1 MPLTKGIDQMAEGIE
16 LGKAYVQIIPS
27 AKGIGAKL
35 GEALGNAPAQAG
47 ESAGQTLGGKMVG
60 AIKAVIAAAGIG
72 KAFSKAITEGAALE
86 QSLGGVETLFK
97 ENAKAVKKYAAR
109 AYKTAGVSANSY
121 MEQVTSFSASLLQ
134 SLGGDTAKAAEYAN
148 RALVDMSD
156 NANKMGTDMGSIQWA
171 YQGFAKSNYAMLD
184 NLKLGYGGTKEE
196 MKRLIRDASKMT
208 DIQKKLGIEVDASS
222 MSFGNVVNAIS
233 VMQESLGIAGTT
245 SQEAATT
252 ISGSLAS
259 MKAAF
264 SNVLGSLTLGQD
276 IKPALNGLADTV
288 TTFLVGNLLPAV
300 GNILRGLPSAI
311 STFITGAAPQI
322 SEAIGQALGN
332 ISPDLRG
339 MWKSISAKLGGIWS
353 SLTGLMAPLQGLFS
367 SMEPLILGVMSL
379 IDAVLVKIQGA
390 IDVLGPII
398 EAITLVLQRVF
409 SSIGVFL
416 QEHADELVSAFAG
429 IAAGFVIFKTLTS
442 VVSTITFITTGIS
455 KLIGIIKTAGTVLK
469 VLKLAIAALGGPVT
483 LIIAAIAALVAGFIY
498 LWNTCEPFKQF
509 WIDLG
514 TNIANFVSNAAQA
527 IVNFFTVTLPDG
539 ISAAITWFQQLPSS
553 MADFLNQVIANVSAW
568 VGNMSSK
575 AVEIGTRFLNNII
588 TFFSQLPYKIGAL
601 LGAIIGTVASWA
613 INMVNKANEVGTQ
626 FLQNIINF
634 FVQLPGNILNFLSLA
649 YTNVTT
655 WISNMIASA
664 IEVGTRFLQNVVTFF
679 SQLPGN
685 IMQWLM
691 NALTNVAQWAVN
703 LGQKGI
709 EAAKDLVN
717 NVVKG
722 ISELPGKLLNLGRQA
737 VEGLWNGI
745 MNAKDWLLGQI
756 GSFVSGII
764 DGFTSAFKIGSPS
777 RVMRDEVGR
786 WITPGI
792 ADGITGNMGSL
803 TSAMAE
809 VKDII
814 AGQIDSVQT
823 RVSAAICIDPA
834 VPALAYAGGYGGTTN
849 FYQTINTHDSLS
861 ESELTR
867 EAENLLERSRWKNP

>member
-47 ESAGQTLGGKMVG
+47 ESAGKTLGGKMVG
-60 AIKAVIAAAGIG
+60 VIKKVIAAAGIG

-97 ENAKAVKKYAAR
+97 ENAKAVKKYAAM

-171 YQGFAKSNYAMLD
+171 YQGFAKSNYTMLD

-332 ISPDLRG
+332 ISPDLSG

-353 SLTGLMAPLQGLFS
+353 SLTGLMAPIQGLFS

-379 IDAVLVKIQGA
+379 IDAALGKIQVA
-390 IDVLGPII
+390 IDALRPAI
-398 EAITLVLQRVF
+398 EAITPVF
-409 SSIGVFL
+409 RRLLSSIVVFL
-416 QEHADELVSAFAG
+416 QEHANELFSALAG
-429 IAAGFVIFKTLTS
+429 IAAGFAAFKALTS
-442 VVSTITFITTGIS
+442 VVSAITFITTGIS
-455 KLIGIIKTAGTVLK
+455 KLVGIIKAAGTVMN
-469 VLKLAIAALGGPVT
+469 VLKLALAALGGPVT
-483 LIIAAIAALVAGFIY
+483 LIIAAIAALTAGFIY

-527 IVNFFTVTLPDG
+527 IVNFFTVTLPTG
-539 ISAAITWFQQLPSS
+539 IQNAITFIQQLPEK
-553 MADFLNQVIANVSAW
+553 IAA
-568 VGNMSSK
+568 
-575 AVEIGTRFLNNII
+575 
-588 TFFSQLPYKIGAL
+588 FFSQIPY
-601 LGAIIGTVASWA
+601 IIGNFLGQALGTLSSWA
-613 INMVNKANEVGTQ
+613 I
-626 FLQNIINF
+626 
-634 FVQLPGNILNFLSLA
+634 QLPQLAFQAASTFLS
-649 YTNVTT
+649 
-655 WISNMIASA
+655 
-664 IEVGTRFLQNVVTFF
+664 NVVTFF
-679 SQLPGN
+679 SALPGKILN
-685 IMQWLM
+685 WLTS
-691 NALTNVAQWAVN
+691 ALTNVTRWAAE
-703 LGQKGI
+703 LGQKGV
-709 EAAKDLVN
+709 EAAKMLVTN
-717 NVVKG
+717 TVNG
-722 ISELPGKLLNLGRQA
+722 IKELPGKLLNIGRQA

-803 TSAMAE
+803 ASAMAK
-809 VKDII
+809 VKDAI
-814 AGQIDSVQT
+814 AGQLGSVQT
-823 RVSAAICIDPA
+823 SVSAAFRIEPV

>member
-47 ESAGQTLGGKMVG
+47 ESAGKTLGGKMVG
-60 AIKAVIAAAGIG
+60 VIKKVIAAAGIG

-97 ENAKAVKKYAAR
+97 ENANAVKKYAAM

-171 YQGFAKSNYAMLD
+171 YQGFAKSNYTMLD

-300 GNILRGLPSAI
+300 GNILRGFPSAI

-332 ISPDLRG
+332 ISPDSSG

-353 SLTGLMAPLQGLFS
+353 SLTGLMASLQGLFS

-398 EAITLVLQRVF
+398 EAITPVLQRVF

-722 ISELPGKLLNLGRQA
+722 ISELPGKLLNIGRQA

>member
-1 MPLTKGIDQMAEGIE
+1 MAEGIE

-47 ESAGQTLGGKMVG
+47 ESAGKTLGGKMVG
-60 AIKAVIAAAGIG
+60 VIKKVIAAAGIG

-97 ENAKAVKKYAAR
+97 ENANAVKKYAAM

-171 YQGFAKSNYAMLD
+171 YQGFAKSNYTMLD

-300 GNILRGLPSAI
+300 GNILRGFPSAI

-332 ISPDLRG
+332 ISPDSSG

-353 SLTGLMAPLQGLFS
+353 SLTGLMASLQGLFS

-398 EAITLVLQRVF
+398 EAITPVLQRVF

-722 ISELPGKLLNLGRQA
+722 ISELPGKLLNIGRQA